1 LLHLLYNLIYSTPLH
16 HFFTS
21 DTVLGNIDL
30 MAPVVAPITE
40 EILKVLPVVV
50 FFCLG
55 RNLSWRRITGP
66 LDVMLLAAA
75 SGAGFNFI
83 ENICRVTDNYWTNL
97 GPDTV
102 ALHASLH
109 IGPFYLFPD
118 MIASDMYGVPTVWFG
133 HAELTA
139 CIGLAMGLGF
149 YIRKYFKPWW
159 LIPLFVLFWAIWEL
173 PGKLSW
179 PRTCTTVGK
188 ERFRPLISTA
198 ICFPIFFWGD
208 SF

>member
-1 LLHLLYNLIYSTPLH
+1 
-16 HFFTS
+16 
-21 DTVLGNIDL
+21 